1 MQEPQTLCRR
11 LCYKKIDAGH
21 IAAGLSEAGD
31 KTKLDRVYTFR
42 EDDWDRRRCSF
53 RRQRNMWGAD
63 RGDCGHLAADQI
75 AYQRRQAII
84 GLANQWYSTVTF
96 WPST

>member
-1 MQEPQTLCRR
+1 MQEPQPLGRR

-42 EDDWDRRRCSF
+42 EDDWDCRRCSF
-53 RRQRNMWGAD
+53 RRSAT
-63 RGDCGHLAADQI
+63 CGVPIVAIAATW
-75 AYQRRQAII
+75 RRTRSPISA
-84 GLANQWYSTVTF
+84 GRRS
-96 WPST
+96 